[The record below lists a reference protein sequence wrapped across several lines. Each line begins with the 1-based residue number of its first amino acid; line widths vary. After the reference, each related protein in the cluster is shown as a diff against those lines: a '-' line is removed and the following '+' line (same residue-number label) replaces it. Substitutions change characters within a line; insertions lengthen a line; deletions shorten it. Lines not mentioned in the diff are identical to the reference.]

1 MKLVILTIQYILPS
15 RASSTSLLYLSFNP
29 SLVLIIHRFK
39 PLRAMDTFWNRPSAT
54 APVQPAMEIATSRM
68 LVISHWLSTNK
79 HVKIGLAIAVPGLVL
94 ILTTTPI
101 TTKLAQAWKRAT
113 EQKSP
118 KKDFTRPERAERDTN
133 DKPPK
138 LPKKSYGQLPSERKT
153 TRPERSEPVVN
164 KNNNI
169 LFNNKNSVSRPESP
183 KKSYA
188 AAAAAT
194 TPATPTG
201 EPFSPLTPD
210 SASINSESSFEHSR
224 KEKFKFGKNMK
235 KRWQNRPFGHGH
247 GSSESPLSP

>member
-1 MKLVILTIQYILPS
+1 
-15 RASSTSLLYLSFNP
+15 
-29 SLVLIIHRFK
+29 
-39 PLRAMDTFWNRPSAT
+39 MDTFWNRPAAT
-54 APVQPAMEIATSRM
+54 APIQPAMELATSRM
-68 LVISHWLSTNK
+68 VGISHWLSTNK

-113 EQKSP
+113 RRSSP
-118 KKDFTRPERAERDTN
+118 EESTARPKRAERGTN

-138 LPKKSYGQLPSERKT
+138 LPEKSYGHLSSGKRAN
-153 TRPERSEPVVN
+153 RPDRVEPGVN
-164 KNNNI
+164 NKSNI
-169 LFNNKNSVSRPESP
+169 LFNNNNNNNNNNNTNNTNINTNSRPNSP

-188 AAAAAT
+188 AAAAAS
-194 TPATPTG
+194 PATPIV

-210 SASINSESSFEHSR
+210 SASINSESSSEHSR
-224 KEKFKFGKNMK
+224 KEKFRFGKNIK

>member
-1 MKLVILTIQYILPS
+1 
-15 RASSTSLLYLSFNP
+15 
-29 SLVLIIHRFK
+29 
-39 PLRAMDTFWNRPSAT
+39 MDTFWNRPAAT
-54 APVQPAMEIATSRM
+54 APIQPAMELATSRM
-68 LVISHWLSTNK
+68 VGISHWLSTNK

-113 EQKSP
+113 RRSSP
-118 KKDFTRPERAERDTN
+118 EESTARPKRAERGTN

-138 LPKKSYGQLPSERKT
+138 LPEKSYGHLSSGKRAN
-153 TRPERSEPVVN
+153 RPDRVEPGVN
-164 KNNNI
+164 NKSNI
-169 LFNNKNSVSRPESP
+169 LFNNNNNNNNTNNTNINTNSRPNSP

-194 TPATPTG
+194 PATPIV

-210 SASINSESSFEHSR
+210 SASINSESSSEHSR
-224 KEKFKFGKNMK
+224 KEKFRFGKNIK

>member
-1 MKLVILTIQYILPS
+1 
-15 RASSTSLLYLSFNP
+15 
-29 SLVLIIHRFK
+29 
-39 PLRAMDTFWNRPSAT
+39 MDTFWNRPAAT
-54 APVQPAMEIATSRM
+54 APIQPAMELATSRM
-68 LVISHWLSTNK
+68 VGISHWLSTNK

-113 EQKSP
+113 RRSSP
-118 KKDFTRPERAERDTN
+118 EESTARPKRAERGTN

-138 LPKKSYGQLPSERKT
+138 LPEKSYGHLSSGKRAN
-153 TRPERSEPVVN
+153 RPDRVEPGVN
-164 KNNNI
+164 NKSNI
-169 LFNNKNSVSRPESP
+169 LFNNNNNNNNTNNTNINTNSRPNSP

-188 AAAAAT
+188 AAAAAS
-194 TPATPTG
+194 PATPIV

-210 SASINSESSFEHSR
+210 SASINSESSSEHSR
-224 KEKFKFGKNMK
+224 KEKFRFGKNIK